1 MLVTRIGYGLIILVM
16 AAAVAAIALVLRP
29 EEATQPPMIE
39 FQQVVNYSR
48 YGVIDRIDA
57 HGKTL
62 TVHFKDDFDTA
73 EPFQTSVHT
82 FEAGVPDGRDIM
94 SALTSAGVPVNGSG
108 GLQVTSH

>member
-1 MLVTRIGYGLIILVM
+1 MLVTRIGYVLIIAVM
-16 AAAVAAIALVLRP
+16 ATAIAAIAIVLRP
-29 EEATQPPMIE
+29 DEATHPPMIE

-62 TVHFKDDFDTA
+62 TVHFRDDFDTA

-82 FEAGVPDGRDIM
+82 FESAVPEGKDIVTE
-94 SALTSAGVPVNGSG
+94 LTAAGVPVDGSG
-108 GLQVTSH
+108 GLQVTTR